1 MDIVYRAYDGKEF
14 DSEEDC
20 ELYET
25 VSTIPKEHLGFKLFD
40 RYGEPMPLLNEDN
53 LVYED
58 FYYIKTHSAKEA
70 ATLHDIL
77 RTVGVSSPWDKHCW
91 NDAYEYGAGCY
102 YYDCEESTWKDFK
115 EFEHTYETMRNMF
128 KDDE

>member
-1 MDIVYRAYDGKEF
+1 MDIIYRAYDGKEF

-20 ELYET
+20 EVYET
-25 VSTIPKEHLGFKLFD
+25 ISTIPKELCGFKVFD
-40 RYGEPMPLLNEDN
+40 RYGEQMPLLNEEN

-58 FYYIKTHSAKEA
+58 FYYIKTHSAAEA
-70 ATLHDIL
+70 ATLHEIL
-77 RTVGVSSPWDKHCW
+77 RTVGFSSPWDKHGW
-91 NDAYEYGAGCY
+91 QNAFEYDAGCY
-102 YYDCEESTWKDFK
+102 YYDPDDSEWKDFK

>member
-1 MDIVYRAYDGKEF
+1 MEIIYRANDGKEF

-58 FYYIKTHSAKEA
+58 FYYIKTHSAEEA
-70 ATLHDIL
+70 ATLHEIL
-77 RTVGVSSPWDKHCW
+77 YTVGFGSPWDKHGRQ
-91 NDAYEYGAGCY
+91 NAFEYGAGCY
-102 YYDCEESTWKDFK
+102 YYDCEDSRWKNFKDF
-115 EFEHTYETMRNMF
+115 EDTYCHMLSIFNQG
-128 KDDE
+128 K